1 MYYYYTF
8 EEKAYSYKN
17 QYFLGSEMLVC
28 PVTTKIDEDSQKSG
42 EECFI
47 PAGIWTDIFTGDVY
61 NGGKNGK
68 SQILC
73 RNLQSIPVLGRAGA
87 IIPLA
92 SECGSNDIINPKKVD
107 VVILEMDLTTKKANM
122 L

>member
-1 MYYYYTF
+1 MYYYYPF

-28 PVTTKIDEDSQKSG
+28 PVTTKIDEHSQKSG

-47 PAGIWTDIFTGDVY
+47 PAGIWTDIFTGEYRLLRNVAVMILLIRKKLMWLY
-61 NGGKNGK
+61 VQVH
-68 SQILC
+68 QIHLLC
-73 RNLQSIPVLGRAGA
+73 T
-87 IIPLA
+87 
-92 SECGSNDIINPKKVD
+92 K
-107 VVILEMDLTTKKANM
+107 ILEMDLTTKKANM